1 MNLGLNYLTNNYYMN
16 QINQQKKTTE
26 QNSSV
31 GFNGV
36 LSAKTAEETAK
47 TECSFKDMW
56 QSRFPGAYYSV
67 MDTSKIDNSLWGRN
81 DYPWE
86 KYFSNNAD
94 ESVLDWKPSGA
105 EPAMSDPTVQARI
118 SSTIGKKA
126 IVVPPALE
134 EKMENDPEL
143 AKEVM
148 ARVENFISSQNAE
161 NPNPSKG
168 FLIVLDENGEISH
181 ACVTSEKVT
190 VSSSEMLEAYER
202 RKEKHAEYER
212 IAEENVLKHKLQEQ
226 QEADKKA
233 YTSSITQ
240 AILDKYE
247 RNTIL

>member
-1 MNLGLNYLTNNYYMN
+1 
-16 QINQQKKTTE
+16 
-26 QNSSV
+26 
-31 GFNGV
+31 
-36 LSAKTAEETAK
+36 
-47 TECSFKDMW
+47 
-56 QSRFPGAYYSV
+56 
-67 MDTSKIDNSLWGRN
+67 
-81 DYPWE
+81 
-86 KYFSNNAD
+86 
-94 ESVLDWKPSGA
+94 
-105 EPAMSDPTVQARI
+105 MSDPTVQARI